1 MPRANQL
8 VKRST
13 SYFCECPCGYSSICG
28 SPKERELKHKLH
40 NKRCEKR
47 DDLQMGCNELVIDYV
62 MKGDNS
68 VLNSVIDK
76 KRMFS
81 PKN

>member
-1 MPRANQL
+1 MPRANQP

-13 SYFCECPCGYSSICG
+13 SYFFECPCGYSSICG

-47 DDLQMGCNELVIDYV
+47 NDLAPEKYLIKYVIE
-62 MKGDNS
+62 GDKS
-68 VLNSVIDK
+68 VLNSVVDK
-76 KRMFS
+76 RRVYS

>member
-1 MPRANQL
+1 MPSNKQI
-8 VKRST
+8 VKKFIT
-13 SYFCECPCGYSSICG
+13 YVYECPCGYLSLCG
-28 SPKERELKHKLH
+28 SPREQDLKHKLH